1 MQKNPFIEDILSQ
14 PTALRDAL
22 SHYQAESIEPLRL
35 SLQNGDFNR
44 IVLTGMGSSIYSAYP
59 AWLTLL
65 SQPTPAM
72 YINAAEL
79 LHYGYES
86 IDHKTLLW
94 INSQSGYSV
103 EIMRLLEKISSKGP
117 AFQFSMTNNLDSP
130 LAKKANLAIPIH
142 AGDEAT
148 VSTKTFINM
157 MAMLRL
163 ASVQLA
169 GGDWQS
175 LLQSMVKAA
184 DSIESYLENWQEK
197 MAELDALLGPIDQM
211 LILGRGASM
220 GAVWNGSLTNKEA
233 AKSVFEGMNVADF
246 RHGPLELAS
255 PRLTLLVMEGAPQ
268 TATLN
273 RELAMEV
280 VSYGGRVLWFA
291 TEADH
296 QLSTIQIPRV
306 DESVRSLVEIL
317 PLQMLSLV
325 ISQRL
330 GIEPGKFR
338 HITKITVQE

>member
-103 EIMRLLEKISSKGP
+103 EIMRLLEKINSKGP